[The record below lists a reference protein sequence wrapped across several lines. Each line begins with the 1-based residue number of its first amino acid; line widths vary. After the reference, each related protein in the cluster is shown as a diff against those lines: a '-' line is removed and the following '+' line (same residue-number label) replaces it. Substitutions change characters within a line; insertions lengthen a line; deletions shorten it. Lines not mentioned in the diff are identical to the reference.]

1 LQLDFV
7 AFTTVQEHDSDDE
20 DEEQVGDLV
29 VGEYKTIMEVSD
41 SGAQSINVTQYMKQA
56 VTGARMYE
64 AMTGV
69 TLNTRTLMTARA
81 GVWGQALAALAQL
94 ARAPIQG

>member
-7 AFTTVQEHDSDDE
+7 AFTTVQEHDE

-64 AMTGV
+64 EMTGV

-81 GVWGQALAALAQL
+81 GFGGS
-94 ARAPIQG
+94 APIQG